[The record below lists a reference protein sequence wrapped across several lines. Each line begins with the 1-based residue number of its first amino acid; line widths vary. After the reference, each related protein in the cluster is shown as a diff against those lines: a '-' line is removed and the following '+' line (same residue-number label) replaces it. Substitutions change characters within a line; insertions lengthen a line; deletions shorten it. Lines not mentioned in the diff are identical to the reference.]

1 MHPQFSEK
9 NRTMTTEA
17 VLANHPFIL
26 HRFPLEQKNR
36 SLQAWDA
43 ADEYL
48 LDHITSEY
56 PNAQSVL
63 ILNDSFGALCCAT
76 SIIYAKEQVLPS
88 LFFVSD
94 SFVSKAACQHNLIEN
109 QLPSEHVT
117 FLDSL
122 ANLPTEIDLVLIK
135 IPKNAGFLQYQ
146 LSLLSHLPA
155 DIPVIAAGKAKEI
168 HTSTLKS
175 FNHFLSEPKTSLA
188 VKKSRLIFSNTTAKP
203 VASKFPASWA
213 LENTDFTL
221 FNHANVFSRD
231 SLDIGARFFLNYLPA
246 GKKPLKV
253 IDLGCGNGVIGL
265 QVLNRMP
272 NSKVTFVDESAM
284 AVASAQQNVS
294 HNLPT
299 RLTDCQFIHNDCL
312 TDFAPNSAD
321 LVLCNPPFHQAQAI
335 TDHIAWQMF
344 LQAKHTLRNGGEL
357 RIIGNRHLDY
367 QDKLQRLFG
376 NCKVLGNNK
385 KFTVLS
391 VIKRS

>member
-1 MHPQFSEK
+1 
-9 NRTMTTEA
+9 MTTDA
-17 VLANHPFIL
+17 VLANHPFTL

-36 SLQAWDA
+36 SLQAWDS

-48 LDHITSEY
+48 IDYISEEY
-56 PNAQSVL
+56 PSVRNIL
-63 ILNDSFGALCCAT
+63 VLNDSFGALSCAI
-76 SIIYAKEQVLPS
+76 SALYKQEEQLPS
-88 LFFVSD
+88 IHFVND
-94 SFVSKAACQHNLIEN
+94 SFVSTAACRHNLKEN
-109 QLPSEHVT
+109 QLPLTHIS
-117 FLDSL
+117 FLHSL
-122 ANLPTEIDLVLIK
+122 ETLPHAVDLVVLK
-135 IPKNAGFLQYQ
+135 IPKNAGYLQHQ
-146 LSLLSHLPA
+146 LAQLSHLPA

-188 VKKSRLIFSNTTAKP
+188 VKKSRLIFSSTTNKP
-203 VASKFPASWA
+203 VDSKFPVSWP
-213 LENTDFTL
+213 LESTDMTL
-221 FNHANVFSRD
+221 INHANVFSRD
-231 SLDIGARFFLNYLPA
+231 SLDIGARFFINYLPA
-246 GKKPLKV
+246 GKKPLNI

-265 QVLNRMP
+265 QTLKRMP
-272 NSKVTFVDESAM
+272 NAKVTFVDESAM
-284 AVASAQQNVS
+284 AVASAKQNVH
-294 HNLPT
+294 HNLPE
-299 RLTDCQFIHNDCL
+299 RLNHCQFTHNDCL

-344 LQAKHTLRNGGEL
+344 LQAKYTLRNGGEL